1 MLFQSYNRLRKLKFE
16 ADLKFDF
23 FGPIPKLSQNLE
35 KLIWACLKDQEKIPE
50 FVKEMDKQIEFWK
63 IN

>member
-1 MLFQSYNRLRKLKFE
+1 MKM
-16 ADLKFDF
+16 DF
-23 FGPIPKLSQNLE
+23 FGPIPKMSPDLE